1 VSRLDD
7 ALALVAIGSVS
18 RNETAIATH
27 VAEVLRQNPAL
38 DVERIGDNVIARTIG
53 HHSTRL
59 LVAGHLDT
67 VPGEAGDA
75 TIVGDELRGVGAC
88 DMKGSLAV
96 MLELATDPTPRS
108 VEVTWVFYAREEISR
123 RENGLIEIAE
133 LRPDLLDCD
142 AAVLGEPTD
151 GRVEAGCQGT
161 LRVVVEM
168 SGARAH
174 TARPYTG
181 RNAIHRMGKVIMKVA
196 SYEPRT
202 ATIDGIDFVEQ
213 LQVVDVD
220 GGVAPNVV
228 PDRASCTLNHRVAPD
243 RTKEEA
249 EAWLV
254 SFLSDVLEDG
264 DRVSAV
270 DWAPSAEPLLTND
283 RLGALVA
290 LTKVPAKGKLGWTDV
305 ATFAEMK
312 VPATNFG
319 AGDPELAHRSD
330 EFVTLAQ
337 LDTFAE
343 VLRAWLK

>member
-1 VSRLDD
+1 MSRLDD
-7 ALALVAIGSVS
+7 AFTLVAIDSVS
-18 RNETAIATH
+18 RNEGAIAQH
-27 VAEVLRQNPAL
+27 VAEVLKRNPIL
-38 DVERIGDNVIARTIG
+38 DVERIGDNVIARTTG

-67 VPGEAGDA
+67 VPGDA
-75 TIVGDELRGVGAC
+75 SDAKIVGNQLRGVGAC

-96 MLELATDPTPRS
+96 MLELAVDPTPRS
-108 VEVTWVFYAREEISR
+108 VEVTWVFYAREEIAR
-123 RENGLIEIAE
+123 RESGLIEIAE
-133 LRPDLLDCD
+133 LRPELLDCD
-142 AAVLGEPTD
+142 AAVLAEPTN
-151 GRVEAGCQGT
+151 GHVEAGCQGT

-181 RNAIHRMGKVIMKVA
+181 RNAIHRLGNVIVKVA

-243 RTKEEA
+243 RTKEQA

-254 SFLSDVLEDG
+254 GFLSDVIDDG
-264 DRVSAV
+264 DRISAV
-270 DWAPSAEPLLTND
+270 DWAPSAEPLLSNQH
-283 RLGALVA
+283 LAALIA
-290 LTKVPAKGKLGWTDV
+290 LTKAPAKGKLGFTDV

-312 VPATNFG
+312 IPATNFG
-319 AGDPELAHRSD
+319 AGDPELAHRTD

-337 LDTFAE
+337 LDQFAN
-343 VLRAWLK
+343 VLGDWLK

>member
-1 VSRLDD
+1 VSRLED
-7 ALALVAIGSVS
+7 ALVLVGIASVS
-18 RNETAIATH
+18 RNEAAIAQH
-27 VAEVLRQNPAL
+27 VAETLKRNPAL

-67 VPGEAGDA
+67 VPGDAGEA

-96 MLELATDPTPRS
+96 MLELALDPTPRS

-123 RENGLIEIAE
+123 RESGLIEIAE
-133 LRPDLLDCD
+133 LRPELLDCD
-142 AAVLGEPTD
+142 AAILAEPTD
-151 GRVEAGCQGT
+151 GHVEAGCQGT
-161 LRVVVEM
+161 LRVLVEM

-181 RNAIHRMGKVIMKVA
+181 RNAIHRLGKVITKVA

-243 RTKEEA
+243 RSKEQA

-254 SFLSDVLEDG
+254 SFLSDVVEDG
-264 DRVSAV
+264 DRISSI
-270 DWAPSAEPLLTND
+270 DWAPSAEPLLTNE
-283 RLGALVA
+283 RLSALA
-290 LTKVPAKGKLGWTDV
+290 SLTKVPAKGKAGWTDV

-312 VPATNFG
+312 IPATNFG

-337 LDTFAE
+337 LDQFAD
-343 VLRAWLK
+343 VLRDWLK

>member
-7 ALALVAIGSVS
+7 TFALVAIGSVS
-18 RNETAIATH
+18 RNETAIASH
-27 VAEVLRQNPAL
+27 VADVLKGNSAL
-38 DVERIGDNVIARTIG
+38 DVERIGDNVVARTTG

-67 VPGEAGDA
+67 VPGEASDA
-75 TIVGDELRGVGAC
+75 TIVGDQLRGVGAC

-133 LRPDLLDCD
+133 LRPELLDCD
-142 AAVLGEPTD
+142 AAVLGEPTN

-161 LRVVVEM
+161 LRVLVEM

-181 RNAIHRMGKVIMKVA
+181 RNAIHRLGQVIMKVA

-213 LQVVDVD
+213 LQVVDVN

-254 SFLSDVLEDG
+254 SFLRDVIEDG

-270 DWAPSAEPLLTND
+270 DWAPSAEPLLTNE
-283 RLGALVA
+283 RLAALVT
-290 LTKVPAKGKLGWTDV
+290 LTDAPAKGKLGWTDV

-330 EFVTLAQ
+330 EFVTLGQ
-337 LDTFAE
+337 LDEFAN

>member
-1 VSRLDD
+1 VSRLENT
-7 ALALVAIGSVS
+7 LALVAISSVS
-18 RNETAIATH
+18 RNESAIAQH
-27 VAEVLRQNPAL
+27 VADTLKANPAL
-38 DVERIGDNVIARTIG
+38 DVERIGDNVIARTLG

-67 VPGEAGDA
+67 VPGDASEAK
-75 TIVGDELRGVGAC
+75 IVGDELRGVGAC

-96 MLELATDPTPRS
+96 MLELALDPTPRS

-123 RENGLIEIAE
+123 RESGLIEIAE
-133 LRPDLLDCD
+133 LRPELLDCD
-142 AAVLGEPTD
+142 VAVLGEPTD

-161 LRVVVEM
+161 LRVLVEM

-174 TARPYTG
+174 TARPYSG
-181 RNAIHRMGKVIMKVA
+181 RNAIHRLGNVITKVA
-196 SYEPRT
+196 SYVPRSVM
-202 ATIDGIDFVEQ
+202 IDGLEFVEQ

-254 SFLSDVLEDG
+254 SFLGDVIEDG

-270 DWAPSAEPLLTND
+270 DWAPSAEPLLTNE
-283 RLGALVA
+283 RLAALVS
-290 LTKVPAKGKLGWTDV
+290 LTNVPAQGKVGWTDV
-305 ATFAEMK
+305 ATFGEMK

-319 AGDPELAHRSD
+319 AGDPLLAHRSD
-330 EFVTLAQ
+330 EFITAAQ
-337 LDTFAE
+337 LDVFAD